1 MHTAYI
7 SLTWDVQVEKVKEDV
22 YLHPPKT
29 LSSRPYLP
37 LLPHPRSLDPQHPLE
52 SHKKHSTSPWIL
64 MQVTLPEL
72 WVDRAG
78 EVNPN
83 LEVMKLSIRD
93 IK

>member
-1 MHTAYI
+1 
-7 SLTWDVQVEKVKEDV
+7 
-22 YLHPPKT
+22 
-29 LSSRPYLP
+29 
-37 LLPHPRSLDPQHPLE
+37 
-52 SHKKHSTSPWIL
+52 